1 MVERGTR
8 RWGPGLLESEPVEEQ
23 FAFGGAPDQLVLEL
37 LAVLGASNESLSS
50 KLGKLSAAIT
60 SKPAIIG

>member
-1 MVERGTR
+1 
-8 RWGPGLLESEPVEEQ
+8 LESEPVEEQ